1 MRSLTGREEET
12 KFAEIANRLTGI
24 STPFGGASWQPAEM
38 EIAGARRVIAFLE
51 DRRVLYEP
59 SEMEVPSHCVHS
71 VIEIRHRLSDE
82 LGKLDGKSDLAANLR
97 AMRAACRKFLER
109 VGTDGDDGI
118 RFANGGGYQSWTFG
132 SALGELRGCF
142 GIHLARIATVFKL
155 DVEDRLASILP
166 ANAEADIGD
175 DQLLRRLY
183 L

>member
-1 MRSLTGREEET
+1 M

-38 EIAGARRVIAFLE
+38 EITAARRVIALLE

-59 SEMEVPSHCVHS
+59 NELEVPSHCVHS
-71 VIEIRHRLSDE
+71 VIEIRHHLSNE
-82 LGKLDGKSDLAANLR
+82 LGKLDSGSELAESLR

-109 VGTDGDDGI
+109 VGTDGHKGI
-118 RFANGGGYQSWTFG
+118 HHANGWGFHSWTFG
-132 SALGELRGCF
+132 SALGELRGTF
-142 GIHLARIATVFKL
+142 GIHVAKVAAAFKL

-166 ANAEADIGD
+166 ANANADTGD
-175 DQLLRRLY
+175 DDRLFRRLH